1 MKKNAPQ
8 ARLLMEQNAPQAR
21 LIMCRT
27 KCAAGKTYNVP
38 QAKGFDKV
46 LLGTLS
52 Y

>member
-21 LIMCRT
+21 LI
-27 KCAAGKTYNVP
+27 KYNVP